1 MCPAITCWSFG
12 TPSLA
17 IAASI
22 GWPTNDAIPCSI
34 LSPAITLAARL
45 HGVRQGKC
53 QRDNDPHGLKPLSPR
68 YYTPA
73 LAAVIWFGREHLT
86 RRLTAAN
93 DRRECR

>member
-1 MCPAITCWSFG
+1 MCPAITCWSFD

-22 GWPTNDAIPCSI
+22 GWPTNDAIPFSI
-34 LSPAITLAARL
+34 LSPAIALAARL
-45 HGVRQGKC
+45 HDASVKASA
-53 QRDNDPHGLKPLSPR
+53 NATMISPR